1 MGRSQ
6 SQNQRLV
13 TVYDIEITAEAEQE
27 ISEAVQWYAAKDR
40 QTAEVFKTIVFE
52 SIGIISH
59 SPLSW
64 AQVSDDGIRR
74 FVLPRY
80 PYKLFFTVM
89 VNTVRILA
97 VAHNRRTPDYW
108 RKN

>member
-1 MGRSQ
+1 M
-6 SQNQRLV
+6 
-13 TVYDIEITAEAEQE
+13 TAYDIEITPEAEQE
-27 ISEAVQWYAAKDR
+27 ISEVVQWYAAQDR
-40 QTAEVFKTIVFE
+40 QAAEVFKTIVFD
-52 SIGIISH
+52 SVDLISH

-64 AQVSDDGIRR
+64 AQVSGDGVRR

-89 VNTVRILA
+89 GNTVKILA
-97 VAHNRRTPDYW
+97 VAHNRRTPGYW

>member
-1 MGRSQ
+1 M
-6 SQNQRLV
+6 
-13 TVYDIEITAEAEQE
+13 TAYDIEITTEAEQE
-27 ISEAVQWYAAKDR
+27 ISDALQWYAAQDK
-40 QTAEVFKTIVFE
+40 QAAEVFKTIVFE
-52 SIGIISH
+52 SIDIISH

-89 VNTVRILA
+89 ANTVKILA
-97 VAHNRRTPDYW
+97 VAHNRRMPGYW

>member
-1 MGRSQ
+1 MSA
-6 SQNQRLV
+6 
-13 TVYDIEITAEAEQE
+13 YEIEITPEAEHE
-27 ISEAVQWYAAKDR
+27 ISEIVHWYAVQDR
-40 QTAEVFKTIVFE
+40 QTAEVFKTTIFDAVDL
-52 SIGIISH
+52 ISH

-64 AQVSDDGIRR
+64 AQVSDDGVRR

-89 VNTVRILA
+89 GSTVKILA
-97 VAHNRRTPDYW
+97 VAHNRQMPGYR

>member
-13 TVYDIEITAEAEQE
+13 TAYGIEITAEAEQE

-52 SIGIISH
+52 SIDII
-59 SPLSW
+59 PT
-64 AQVSDDGIRR
+64 RR
-74 FVLPRY
+74 SVGLRY
-80 PYKLFFTVM
+80 PTMESGGLCCHDT
-89 VNTVRILA
+89 
-97 VAHNRRTPDYW
+97 RTSCFL
-108 RKN
+108 R